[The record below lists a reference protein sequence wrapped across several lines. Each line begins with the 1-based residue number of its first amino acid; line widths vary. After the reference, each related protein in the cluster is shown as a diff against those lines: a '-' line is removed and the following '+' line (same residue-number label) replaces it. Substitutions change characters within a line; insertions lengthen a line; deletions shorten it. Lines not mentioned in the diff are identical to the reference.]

1 MAGEL
6 TRPGEPRLTLVVLAL
21 AVFSYSALE
30 TMLAPALPLIQQ
42 AVGASTPAI
51 AWVFTGVLLSGA
63 VSTPV
68 ISRLAD
74 TRDKRGVLLGVL
86 IVVCAGTLV
95 AALATSVAVLIVGQ
109 LLQGAGLGL
118 VPLGV
123 GIVRDTQPPARMRS
137 ANGLIIGVA
146 ALSSA
151 VGLLVAGPIVAR
163 MPYTWLFWFPFGL
176 LAATLVFAW
185 FVVPS
190 CPPRGVGRV
199 DWASAVL
206 LALGLA
212 GVLIAITQST
222 AWGWFSGRV
231 LGLVAVSVL
240 LMAAFVLV
248 ELRTG
253 EPLVDLRQLSARAVL
268 LVCAVSFVVGF
279 GSFAMFLLVPVL
291 VQAPVSAGYGLSDSA
306 TRAGLY
312 LVPLGLV
319 GMLSAP
325 LAGRFERRI
334 GARAVMVMGTGA
346 IALAN
351 AMLFGAEYPWLIF
364 VFTAVAGFG
373 VGVSLTQAMNIVAV
387 TVPAE
392 RTASVSGVTF
402 VIRAV
407 GGALGAQIGASIL
420 ASGGAGVPTWGE
432 FRAAFV
438 VSTLVG
444 MVALGLSW
452 AIPMKI
458 TIAVPGNVALAR

>member
-163 MPYTWLFWFPFGL
+163 MPIRGCSGSPSGCLPRRWSL
-176 LAATLVFAW
+176 LGSWCHPARRAESAAWIGPVR
-185 FVVPS
+185 S
-190 CPPRGVGRV
+190 CSR
-199 DWASAVL
+199 WS
-206 LALGLA
+206 
-212 GVLIAITQST
+212 S
-222 AWGWFSGRV
+222 
-231 LGLVAVSVL
+231 
-240 LMAAFVLV
+240 
-248 ELRTG
+248 
-253 EPLVDLRQLSARAVL
+253 
-268 LVCAVSFVVGF
+268 
-279 GSFAMFLLVPVL
+279 
-291 VQAPVSAGYGLSDSA
+291 
-306 TRAGLY
+306 
-312 LVPLGLV
+312 
-319 GMLSAP
+319 
-325 LAGRFERRI
+325 
-334 GARAVMVMGTGA
+334 
-346 IALAN
+346 
-351 AMLFGAEYPWLIF
+351 
-364 VFTAVAGFG
+364 
-373 VGVSLTQAMNIVAV
+373 
-387 TVPAE
+387 
-392 RTASVSGVTF
+392 
-402 VIRAV
+402 
-407 GGALGAQIGASIL
+407 
-420 ASGGAGVPTWGE
+420 
-432 FRAAFV
+432 
-438 VSTLVG
+438 
-444 MVALGLSW
+444 
-452 AIPMKI
+452 
-458 TIAVPGNVALAR
+458 PGC